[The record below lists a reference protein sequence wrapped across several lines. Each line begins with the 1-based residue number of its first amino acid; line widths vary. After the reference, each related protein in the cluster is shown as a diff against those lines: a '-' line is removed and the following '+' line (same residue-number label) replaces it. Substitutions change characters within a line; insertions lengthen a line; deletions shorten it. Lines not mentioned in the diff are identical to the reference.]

1 VAPLLAVGGWGG
13 VLGGVPPMD
22 QLPHRP
28 DMHRRDTRRSDKNG
42 ESAQRDGSA
51 RRTAWSDRSLAHA
64 SGSMAVATVI
74 SRLTGLVA
82 KLLLAAALGFG
93 LLNDSYNIANELPN
107 MVYELLLGGVLSS
120 VAIPVLVRAQRTDP
134 DGGYAYAQRLLTMST
149 VALVIGTTAAVAAAP
164 WLIRLS
170 VTSGPHASPALATAF
185 AYLLLPEI
193 LFYGLAALIG
203 AVLNSRGVFG
213 PPAWAPVA
221 NNLVLIAVI
230 GAYMLTPGRISLQP
244 NLMGDVKLWVLGVG
258 TTLGIVVQ
266 AAVLLPAL
274 RRSGFRW
281 RWRWGWDPRLSSF
294 GGLAGWV
301 FLYVLA
307 GQIGLVVTYRIAS
320 ATAGGGVATY
330 AYAWTLLIVP
340 YGVLGNSVLTAL
352 MPRISRATA
361 DGNIGAVVGDLSLGT
376 RMSALLLVPIS
387 ALLTVAGGQ
396 IATVL
401 FSYGHSD
408 LAQADRLGQTLAA
421 SAFGLLPYAVVLLQ
435 LRVFYALD
443 DARTPTVIMALMI
456 IGKIGLSVLA
466 PVLLSSQQVV
476 VGLAAANSASFV
488 IGAIGGQVW
497 LSHRLGHL
505 QTRAVAGTVA
515 RITLAAVAAAVAGLA
530 VIVLGREIVPHALA
544 PARAAV
550 ELATTS
556 VLGGAVLLIA
566 LRALRVSELQIAL
579 TRAASLL
586 RR

>member
-1 VAPLLAVGGWGG
+1 M
-13 VLGGVPPMD
+13 LGGVPSNPP
-22 QLPHRP
+22 PHREGSSA
-28 DMHRRDTRRSDKNG
+28 RE
-42 ESAQRDGSA
+42 ESAERV
-51 RRTAWSDRSLAHA
+51 AWSDRSLAHA

-149 VALVIGTTAAVAAAP
+149 VALAVGTTAAVAAAP

-170 VTSGPHASPALATAF
+170 VTSGPHASPPLATAF

-230 GAYMLTPGRISLQP
+230 SAYMLTPGRISLQP

-274 RRSGFRW
+274 RRSGFKWRW
-281 RWRWGWDPRLSSF
+281 RRWGWDPRLSAFS
-294 GGLAGWV
+294 GLAGWV

-361 DGNIGAVVGDLSLGT
+361 DGNIAAVVADLSLGT

-387 ALLTVAGGQ
+387 ALFTVAGGQ

-408 LAQADRLGQTLAA
+408 LAQANRLGLTLAA
-421 SAFGLLPYAVVLLQ
+421 SAFGLLFYAVVLLQ
-435 LRVFYALD
+435 LRVFYALN
-443 DARTPTVIMALMI
+443 DARTPTVIMVLMI
-456 IGKIGLSVLA
+456 LGKIGLSVLT
-466 PVLLSSQQVV
+466 PVLLSPQQVV

-488 IGAIGGQVW
+488 IGAIAGQVW
-497 LSHRLGHL
+497 LWYRLGRL
-505 QTRAVAGTVA
+505 QTRRVVSTVA
-515 RITLAAVAAAVAGLA
+515 RITLAALAAAAAGLA
-530 VIVLGREIVPHALA
+530 VISLGRMLVPHALS
-544 PARAAV
+544 PARAAA
-550 ELATTS
+550 ELVTIT
-556 VLGGAVLLIA
+556 VLGGAVLLTA
-566 LRALRVSELQIAL
+566 LHALRVSELRVVL
-579 TRAASLL
+579 TRAAGLL

>member
-1 VAPLLAVGGWGG
+1 M
-13 VLGGVPPMD
+13 LGGVPPMNHSPR
-22 QLPHRP
+22 QE
-28 DMHRRDTRRSDKNG
+28 M
-42 ESAQRDGSA
+42 SA
-51 RRTAWSDRSLAHA
+51 RRVAWSDRSLAHA
-64 SGSMAVATVI
+64 SGSMALATVI
-74 SRLTGLVA
+74 SRVTGLVA

-120 VAIPVLVRAQRTDP
+120 VAIPVLIRAQRTDP
-134 DGGYAYAQRLLTMST
+134 DGGDAYAQRLLTMST
-149 VALVIGTTAAVAAAP
+149 VALVAGTAAAVAAAP

-170 VTSGPHASPALATAF
+170 VTGGPHASPALATAF

-230 GAYMLTPGRISLQP
+230 STYMLTPGRISLQP
-244 NLMGDVKLWVLGVG
+244 NLMGDIKLWVLGLG

-274 RRSGFRW
+274 CRSGLRW

-294 GGLAGWV
+294 SGLAGWV

-330 AYAWTLLIVP
+330 AYAWILLIVP

-361 DGNIGAVVGDLSLGT
+361 DGNISAVVADLSLGT
-376 RMSALLLVPIS
+376 RISALLLLPIS
-387 ALLTVAGGQ
+387 ALFTVAGGQ

-443 DARTPTVIMALMI
+443 DARTPTVIMAFMI
-456 IGKIGLSVLA
+456 IGKIGLSILSA
-466 PVLLSSQQVV
+466 ILLSPQQVV

-488 IGAIGGQVW
+488 VGAVVGQVW
-497 LSHRLGHL
+497 LSYRLGRL
-505 QTRAVAGTVA
+505 NTPQMASTVA
-515 RITLAAVAAAVAGLA
+515 RITLAASAAAFAGLA
-530 VIVLGREIVPHALA
+530 AVYLVRALVPHALS
-544 PARAAV
+544 PVRAAV
-550 ELATTS
+550 ELTAIAL
-556 VLGGAVLLIA
+556 LGGAVLLVG
-566 LRALRVSELQIAL
+566 LRALRVSELGVVL
-579 TRAASLL
+579 TRAAALL